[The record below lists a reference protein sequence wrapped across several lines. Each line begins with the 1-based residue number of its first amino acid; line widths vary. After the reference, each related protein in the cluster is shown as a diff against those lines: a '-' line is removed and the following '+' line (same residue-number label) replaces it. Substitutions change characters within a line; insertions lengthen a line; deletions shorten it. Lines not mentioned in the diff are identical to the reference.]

1 MPTPNIITHNFNIKL
16 WKDYMGYMFTY
27 MWVDN
32 TKFYPKDIEGI
43 EIVQCGVFGMCFQ
56 TW

>member
-1 MPTPNIITHNFNIKL
+1 
-16 WKDYMGYMFTY
+16 MGYMFTY